1 MTNKSG
7 PPQAAITARRK
18 DSLAKLASVE
28 QALKR
33 LLKQK
38 VTEIDKSHLAALA
51 GCSRTFLYQ
60 NQDARKL
67 VAQAETRMKASPVKG
82 APASDAVDEANWR
95 ERALFAEQQLREAR
109 AKNISLSRTVADL
122 LGQLRDPDGTWV
134 EDDRE
139 DLRQQNE
146 ALRAALA
153 AERLA
158 RCEAERRLE
167 ASRSNVRN
175 LRQREV
181 DKLLNERNQLELS
194 DRS

>member
-1 MTNKSG
+1 MTQKSG
-7 PPQAAITARRK
+7 APHAAIDARKK
-18 DSLAKLASVE
+18 DSRAKLVSVE

-60 NQDARKL
+60 NKDARKL
-67 VAQAETRMKASPVKG
+67 VAQAEIRIRSSPVKG
-82 APASDAVDEANWR
+82 APASDSVDEANWR
-95 ERALFAEQQLREAR
+95 ERALFAEQQLRTFRE
-109 AKNISLSRTVADL
+109 KNNSLSRTVADL

-139 DLRQQNE
+139 QLRQQNE
-146 ALRAALA
+146 ILRAALA
-153 AERLA
+153 TERLA
-158 RCEAERRLE
+158 RSEADRRLE

-175 LRQREV
+175 LRQREA
-181 DKLLNERNQLELS
+181 DKLLNGSN
-194 DRS
+194 

>member
-1 MTNKSG
+1 MTQRSG
-7 PPQAAITARRK
+7 PPTAAIAARK
-18 DSLAKLASVE
+18 SDSSRKLASVE

-67 VAQAETRMKASPVKG
+67 IMQAESRMKASMLRD
-82 APASDAVDEANWR
+82 APASGAVDEANWR

-122 LGQLRDPDGTWV
+122 LGQLRDPDGTWI

-139 DLRQQNE
+139 KLRQQNE
-146 ALRAALA
+146 TLRAALA

-158 RCEAERRLE
+158 RSDAERRLG
-167 ASRSNVRN
+167 ASRSNVRH
-175 LRQREV
+175 LRQREA
-181 DKLLNERNQLELS
+181 DKLLNGVNEKP
-194 DRS
+194 DW

>member
-1 MTNKSG
+1 MTQRSG
-7 PPQAAITARRK
+7 PPQAAIAVRKK
-18 DSLAKLASVE
+18 DSRTKVDSVE

-60 NQDARKL
+60 NQHARKL
-67 VAQAETRMKASPVKG
+67 IAQAETRMKASPLND
-82 APASDAVDEANWR
+82 APASDPIEEANWR
-95 ERALFAEQQLREAR
+95 ERALFAEQQLRTFRE
-109 AKNISLSRTVADL
+109 KNSSLSRTVADL

-139 DLRQQNE
+139 QLRQQNE
-146 ALRAALA
+146 TLRAALA

-158 RCEAERRLE
+158 RSQAERRLE

-175 LRQREV
+175 LRQREAG
-181 DKLLNERNQLELS
+181 KLLNGIN
-194 DRS
+194 

>member
-1 MTNKSG
+1 MTQKSG
-7 PPQAAITARRK
+7 PPQAAIAVRKK
-18 DSLAKLASVE
+18 DSRTKLTNVE

-60 NQDARKL
+60 NQEARKL
-67 VAQAETRMKASPVKG
+67 IAQAETRMTASPLKD
-82 APASDAVDEANWR
+82 AAASDAVDEANWR
-95 ERALFAEQQLREAR
+95 ERALFAEQQLRTFRE
-109 AKNISLSRTVADL
+109 KNSSLSRTVADL

-139 DLRQQNE
+139 QLRQQNE
-146 ALRAALA
+146 TLRAALA

-158 RCEAERRLE
+158 RSEAERRLE

-175 LRQREV
+175 LRQREA
-181 DKLLNERNQLELS
+181 DKLLNGVE
-194 DRS
+194 

>member
-1 MTNKSG
+1 MTQKLG
-7 PPQAAITARRK
+7 PPQAAIDARNK
-18 DSLAKLASVE
+18 DSLKKLASVE

-38 VTEIDKSHLAALA
+38 VTEIDKSQLAALA

-60 NQDARKL
+60 NQDAREL
-67 VAQAETRMKASPVKG
+67 IAQAETRMKASALKRVHD
-82 APASDAVDEANWR
+82 SDAVEEANWR
-95 ERALFAEQQLREAR
+95 ERALFAEEQLREFR
-109 AKNISLSRTVADL
+109 AKNNSLSRTVADL

-139 DLRQQNE
+139 QLRQQNE
-146 ALRAALA
+146 TLRAALA

-158 RCEAERRLE
+158 RAEVERRLE

-175 LRQREV
+175 LRQREA
-181 DKLLNERNQLELS
+181 DKLLSSVE
-194 DRS
+194 

>member
-1 MTNKSG
+1 MTEKSG
-7 PPQAAITARRK
+7 APLAAIDARKKNSR
-18 DSLAKLASVE
+18 AKLASVE

-60 NQDARKL
+60 NEDARKL
-67 VAQAETRMKASPVKG
+67 IAQAEIRMKPSPLKD
-82 APASDAVDEANWR
+82 APASDSVDDANWR
-95 ERALFAEQQLREAR
+95 ERALFAEQQLRTFRE
-109 AKNISLSRTVADL
+109 KNSSLSRTLADL

-139 DLRQQNE
+139 QLRQQNE

-158 RCEAERRLE
+158 RAEAERRLE

-175 LRQREV
+175 LRQREA
-181 DKLLNERNQLELS
+181 DKLLTGVE
-194 DRS
+194 

>member
-1 MTNKSG
+1 MTQKSG
-7 PPQAAITARRK
+7 PPRAAIAVRKK
-18 DSLAKLASVE
+18 DSRTKLAGVE

-60 NQDARKL
+60 NEDARKL
-67 VAQAETRMKASPVKG
+67 IAQAEIRMKPSLVKH
-82 APASDAVDEANWR
+82 APASDSVDDANWR
-95 ERALFAEQQLREAR
+95 ERALFAEQQLRTFRE
-109 AKNISLSRTVADL
+109 KNSSLSRTVADL

-139 DLRQQNE
+139 QLRQQTE
-146 ALRAALA
+146 TLRAGLA

-158 RCEAERRLE
+158 RSEAERRLV
-167 ASRSNVRN
+167 ASRSNVRH
-175 LRQREV
+175 LRQKEA
-181 DKLLNERNQLELS
+181 DKLLNGIN
-194 DRS
+194 

>member
-1 MTNKSG
+1 MTQRSG
-7 PPQAAITARRK
+7 PPKAAIAARK
-18 DSLAKLASVE
+18 TDSLTKLASVE

-38 VTEIDKSHLAALA
+38 VTEIDKSHLAVLA

-67 VAQAETRMKASPVKG
+67 IAQAETRMKASRLKD

-95 ERALFAEQQLREAR
+95 ERALFAEQQLRETR
-109 AKNISLSRTVADL
+109 AKSISLSRTVADL
-122 LGQLRDPDGTWV
+122 LGQLRDPDGTWI

-139 DLRQQNE
+139 QLRQQNE
-146 ALRAALA
+146 SLRAALA

-158 RCEAERRLE
+158 RSEAERRLE
-167 ASRSNVRN
+167 ASRSNVRH
-175 LRQREV
+175 LRQKEA
-181 DKLLNERNQLELS
+181 DKLLNGVR
-194 DRS
+194 

>member
-1 MTNKSG
+1 MTQTPG
-7 PPQAAITARRK
+7 VPLAAIEARQK
-18 DSLAKLASVE
+18 DSRTKLASVE

-38 VTEIDKSHLAALA
+38 VPEIDKSHLAALA

-67 VAQAETRMKASPVKG
+67 IAQAETRMKTSPLKNV
-82 APASDAVDEANWR
+82 PASDSFDEANWR
-95 ERALFAEQQLREAR
+95 ERALFAEQQLRTLRE
-109 AKNISLSRTVADL
+109 KNNSLSRTVADL

-139 DLRQQNE
+139 QLRQQTE
-146 ALRAALA
+146 TLRAGLA

-158 RCEAERRLE
+158 RSEAERRLE
-167 ASRSNVRN
+167 ASRSNVRH
-175 LRQREV
+175 LRQKEA
-181 DKLLNERNQLELS
+181 DKLLNRIN
-194 DRS
+194 

>member
-1 MTNKSG
+1 MTLKSG
-7 PPQAAITARRK
+7 PPQAAIAVRK
-18 DSLAKLASVE
+18 RDSRTKLASVE

-67 VAQAETRMKASPVKG
+67 IAQAEARMKASPLKD
-82 APASDAVDEANWR
+82 AAASDAVDEANWR
-95 ERALFAEQQLREAR
+95 ERALFAEQQLRTFRE
-109 AKNISLSRTVADL
+109 KNSSLSRTVADL

-139 DLRQQNE
+139 QLRQQNE

-158 RCEAERRLE
+158 LSEAERRLE
-167 ASRSNVRN
+167 ASRSNVRQ
-175 LRQREV
+175 LRQKEA
-181 DKLLNERNQLELS
+181 DKVLNGVT
-194 DRS
+194 

>member
-1 MTNKSG
+1 MTRKSG
-7 PPQAAITARRK
+7 PPQAAIDARKK
-18 DSLAKLASVE
+18 DSLTKLASVE

-38 VTEIDKSHLAALA
+38 VTEIDKSQLATLA

-60 NQDARKL
+60 NEDAREL
-67 VAQAETRMKASPVKG
+67 IAQAETRMKASSLKRVRDSG
-82 APASDAVDEANWR
+82 AVEEANWR
-95 ERALFAEQQLREAR
+95 ERALFAEQQLREVR
-109 AKNISLSRTVADL
+109 AKNNSLSRTVADL

-139 DLRQQNE
+139 QLRQQNE
-146 ALRAALA
+146 TLRAALA

-158 RCEAERRLE
+158 RSEAERRLE

-175 LRQREV
+175 LRQREA
-181 DKLLNERNQLELS
+181 DKLLNGVT
-194 DRS
+194 

>member
-1 MTNKSG
+1 MTQKSG
-7 PPQAAITARRK
+7 PPQAAIAVRKK
-18 DSLAKLASVE
+18 DSRTKLINVE

-60 NQDARKL
+60 NQEARKL
-67 VAQAETRMKASPVKG
+67 IAQAETRMKASPLKD
-82 APASDAVDEANWR
+82 AAASDAVDEANWR
-95 ERALFAEQQLREAR
+95 ERALFAEQQLRETR
-109 AKNISLSRTVADL
+109 AKNNSLSRTVADL

-139 DLRQQNE
+139 QLRQQNE
-146 ALRAALA
+146 TLRAALA

-158 RCEAERRLE
+158 RSEAERRLE

-175 LRQREV
+175 LRQREA
-181 DKLLNERNQLELS
+181 DKLLNGVE
-194 DRS
+194 

>member
-1 MTNKSG
+1 MTQTPG
-7 PPQAAITARRK
+7 PPLAAIDARQK
-18 DSLAKLASVE
+18 DSRAKLASVE

-60 NQDARKL
+60 NKDARKL
-67 VAQAETRMKASPVKG
+67 IAQAESRMKASGSKD
-82 APASDAVDEANWR
+82 APAPDAFDEANWR
-95 ERALFAEQQLREAR
+95 ERALLAEQQLRNVRE
-109 AKNISLSRTVADL
+109 KNGSLSRTVADL

-139 DLRQQNE
+139 QLRQQNE

-153 AERLA
+153 EERLA
-158 RCEAERRLE
+158 RSEAERRLE
-167 ASRSNVRN
+167 ASRSNVRP
-175 LRQREV
+175 LRQKEA
-181 DKLLNERNQLELS
+181 DKLLNGIN
-194 DRS
+194 

>member
-1 MTNKSG
+1 MTQKSG
-7 PPQAAITARRK
+7 APLAAIDARKK
-18 DSLAKLASVE
+18 DSRAKLASVE

-38 VTEIDKSHLAALA
+38 VAEIDRSHLATLA

-67 VAQAETRMKASPVKG
+67 ITQAEMRVKASRLKD

-95 ERALFAEQQLREAR
+95 ERALFAEQQLRTFRE
-109 AKNISLSRTVADL
+109 KNNSLSRTVADL

-139 DLRQQNE
+139 QLRQQNE
-146 ALRAALA
+146 TLRAALA
-153 AERLA
+153 SERLV
-158 RCEAERRLE
+158 RSEAERRLE

-175 LRQREV
+175 LRQREA
-181 DKLLNERNQLELS
+181 DKLLNGIN
-194 DRS
+194 

>member
-1 MTNKSG
+1 MMNKTG
-7 PPQAAITARRK
+7 APLAAIDARKK
-18 DSLAKLASVE
+18 DSRTKVASVE

-67 VAQAETRMKASPVKG
+67 IAQAEIRIKA
-82 APASDAVDEANWR
+82 APLKDAAVSDPIQDANWR
-95 ERALFAEQQLREAR
+95 ERALFAEQQLRTFRE
-109 AKNISLSRTVADL
+109 KNTALSRTLADL

-134 EDDRE
+134 EDERE
-139 DLRQQNE
+139 QLRQQNE

-158 RCEAERRLE
+158 RAEAERRLE
-167 ASRSNVRN
+167 ASRSNVRQ
-175 LRQREV
+175 LRQKQA
-181 DKLLNERNQLELS
+181 DKLLNGIN
-194 DRS
+194 

>member
-1 MTNKSG
+1 MTEKPG
-7 PPQAAITARRK
+7 PPLAAIDARKK
-18 DSLAKLASVE
+18 DSRAKLASVE

-60 NQDARKL
+60 NEDARKL
-67 VAQAETRMKASPVKG
+67 IARAEIRMKPSPLKD
-82 APASDAVDEANWR
+82 APASDSVDDANWR
-95 ERALFAEQQLREAR
+95 ERALFAEQQLRTFRE
-109 AKNISLSRTVADL
+109 KNSSLSRTVADL

-139 DLRQQNE
+139 QLRQQNE
-146 ALRAALA
+146 TLRAGLA

-158 RCEAERRLE
+158 RSEAERRLE

-175 LRQREV
+175 LRQKEA
-181 DKLLNERNQLELS
+181 DKLLTGR
-194 DRS
+194 

>member
-1 MTNKSG
+1 MTQKSG
-7 PPQAAITARRK
+7 PPQAAIAVRKK
-18 DSLAKLASVE
+18 DSRTKLTNVE

-60 NQDARKL
+60 NEDARKL
-67 VAQAETRMKASPVKG
+67 IAQAEIRMKASPAKDVPG
-82 APASDAVDEANWR
+82 CDSIDDANWR
-95 ERALFAEQQLREAR
+95 ERALFAEQQLRTFRE
-109 AKNISLSRTVADL
+109 KNSSLSRTVADL

-139 DLRQQNE
+139 QLRQQNE
-146 ALRAALA
+146 TLRAALA

-158 RCEAERRLE
+158 RSEAERRLE

-175 LRQREV
+175 LRQREA
-181 DKLLNERNQLELS
+181 DKLLNGVQ
-194 DRS
+194 